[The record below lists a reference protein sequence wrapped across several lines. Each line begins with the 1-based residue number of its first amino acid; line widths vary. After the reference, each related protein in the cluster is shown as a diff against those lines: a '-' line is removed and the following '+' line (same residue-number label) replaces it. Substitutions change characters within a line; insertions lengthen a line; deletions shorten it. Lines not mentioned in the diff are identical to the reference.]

1 MSVIDLAIPYGVV
14 GACGALLSLVA
25 RERPSAADAFLLL
38 VVWPI
43 YAPFV
48 LTRGAGSTSPPAG
61 GAPGGTEHPLVAVLP
76 DRATLAAVERRL
88 GVARERVVDI
98 ARLLA
103 RPELCEARARAR
115 LTRLECAAASPDAI
129 AGARARL
136 ANIERLRLLQA
147 RFEREIEQVGE
158 ALMELETQAE
168 LVRLVGAEDPAMA
181 DVLRELGARS
191 ESLSLML
198 AEEIPAAPLEPEAT
212 DRS

>member
-1 MSVIDLAIPYGVV
+1 MSVVDLAIPYGVV
-14 GACGALLSLVA
+14 GACGAVLSLVA
-25 RERPSAADAFLLL
+25 GERRSVADAFLLL
-38 VVWPI
+38 VVWPV

-48 LTRGAGSTSPPAG
+48 LTRGAGSSSLPGA
-61 GAPGGTEHPLVAVLP
+61 APGGAEHPLVAVLP

-88 GVARERVVDI
+88 GVARERIADI

-115 LTRLECAAASPDAI
+115 VEALERAAASAEAI
-129 AGARARL
+129 AGARSRL
-136 ANIERLRLLQA
+136 ASIERLRLLQD
-147 RFEREIEQVGE
+147 RFQREIEQVGE
-158 ALMELETQAE
+158 ALIELETQAE

-198 AEEIPAAPLEPEAT
+198 AEEIPASPPEPEAT
-212 DRS
+212 DRP